1 MPVEF
6 LAAEDDAYKD
16 HKMIKPYNAV
26 ALQTNV
32 LNVPNRNEVQKNLDH
47 IGNMVDLVHHMCG
60 LELPVK
66 LIALGEGAIQGFID
80 EIVDMDQAT
89 YIDVMAAEIPGPE
102 TRFLGEKAKEK
113 NCYIIG
119 QLKTRH
125 PEFPDRF
132 FNTVFIVGPSGE
144 VIYQYHKNVV
154 LIVEHSTTPHDVYD
168 EWVKLNGDSLDAFFP
183 VARTS
188 IGNIG
193 GSVGVEGN
201 IPESYRALAM
211 NGAEIFYHGS
221 LPEPWVSR
229 EIWEVQNR
237 SRAIENT
244 AYMIAPN
251 TGALEIAG
259 PDGVTSIGGALGGR
273 SGIYGYKGDVLAL
286 CNTVDNAYVAAELNI
301 EALRHYRETS
311 RFQNWIPF
319 LRTEIYRKIYDGSLW
334 PKNNPPMQ
342 HEEADEIFYDTVKRL
357 KKNGTFTGSSDS

>member
-6 LAAEDDAYKD
+6 LATDTDAYKD
-16 HKMIKPYNAV
+16 PKMIKPYQAV

-32 LNVPNRNEVQKNLDH
+32 LNVPNRKEVQKNLDH
-47 IGNMVDLVHHMCG
+47 IGSMIDLVHHICG

-80 EIVDMDQAT
+80 EIINMDTAT
-89 YIDVMAAEIPGPE
+89 FIDIMAADIPGPE
-102 TRFLGEKAKEK
+102 TEYLGQKAKEK
-113 NCYIIG
+113 DCYILA
-119 QLKTRH
+119 QLKTRN
-125 PEFPDRF
+125 PNFPDRF
-132 FNTVFIVGPSGE
+132 FNTVFMVGPTGE
-144 VIYQYHKNVV
+144 VIYQYQKNVV

-168 EWVKLNGDSLDAFFP
+168 EWVKLHGDGLDAFFP
-183 VARTS
+183 VARTA

-229 EIWEVQNR
+229 GIWEVQNR

-244 AYMIAPN
+244 AYMIATN
-251 TGALEIAG
+251 TGALEVAG
-259 PDGVTSIGGALGGR
+259 KDGITTIGGALGGR
-273 SGIYGYKGDVLAL
+273 SAIYNYKGDEMAI
-286 CNTVDNAYVAAELNI
+286 TYAVDNAYVAAEINI
-301 EALRHYRETS
+301 EALRNYRETA

-319 LRTEIYRKIYDGSLW
+319 LRTEIYKKLYDGSLW

-342 HEEADEIFYDTVKRL
+342 HEEADEIFYDTVKKL
-357 KKNGTFTGSSDS
+357 KKNGTFTGSSD